1 MRIHRASRLWTRLAI
16 CSVLALSCAAA
27 APLQTVAEQST
38 WQKTGRYAE
47 AAELCRAFA
56 ARWPQQAR
64 CFEFGRSAQGRAM
77 WAIAASADG
86 TTTPQLAT
94 QRDRPVVLMQGG
106 IHAGEID
113 GKDAGLIA
121 MREVLEGRRAAG
133 SLAKLTWVFV
143 PIFNVDGHERFGAWN
158 RPNQSGPAEMGWRTT
173 AQNLNLNRD
182 YAKAETPEMR
192 AMLGLLND
200 WDPVLYADLH
210 TTDGADFEHDIS
222 LTSELSLTDSSAL
235 GDLSRSMMAEMMQR
249 LTRAGS
255 LPLDFYPSFIRE
267 DDPTS
272 GFAHTASGPR
282 YSDAYWDLRNRLGLL
297 VETHSWKPNRRRI
310 EGNLA
315 TIEALL
321 EIAARDGIKWRA
333 IMRDADARAAQL
345 AGQTVALAWKN
356 NEHVTMID
364 FHGYAYR
371 REPSAV
377 SGSLAI
383 RYDPSKPQIWRV
395 PLRDQ
400 AQPSIQV
407 TAPRGGY
414 LIPPEHAAWMQ
425 QKLAVHGIRFETVTD
440 ASGSVAVEEFRATD
454 VAIAATTFESRTGAT
469 VQGDW
474 RNAIAPVQVGA
485 LYVPIAQPK
494 ARLVMALLEPRAPD
508 SFLSWGF
515 LNVVF
520 ERREYMEAY
529 VAEQVGAQMLASDAA
544 IRTEFERRLAKDA
557 KFAADPAA
565 RLDFFYQRHA
575 SWDQQFR
582 RYPVVRVACGPETK
596 FRCGG

>member
-1 MRIHRASRLWTRLAI
+1 MHRASRLWSRLAI
-16 CSVLALSCAAA
+16 CGALALPCAAA

-38 WQKTGRYAE
+38 WQRTGRYAE
-47 AAELCRAFA
+47 AAALCRAFA

-77 WAIAASADG
+77 WAIAGSADG
-86 TTTPQLAT
+86 TTTPQLAA
-94 QRDRPVVLMQGG
+94 QRNRPVVLMQGG

-255 LPLDFYPSFIRE
+255 LPLDFYPSFIKE

-272 GFAHTASGPR
+272 GFARTAAGPR
-282 YSDAYWDLRNRLGLL
+282 YSDAYWNLRNRLGVL

-333 IMRDADARAAQL
+333 TMRDADARAAQL

-364 FHGYAYR
+364 FRGYAYR

-383 RYDPSKPQIWRV
+383 RYDPSKSQIWRV

-400 AQPSIQV
+400 VQPSIEV
-407 TAPRGGY
+407 TAPKGGY
-414 LIPPEHAAWMQ
+414 LIPPEHAAWLQ
-425 QKLAVHGIRFETVTD
+425 QKLALHGIRFETVND

-474 RNAIAPVQVGA
+474 RNATTPVQVGA

-494 ARLVMALLEPRAPD
+494 ARLAMALLEPRAPD

-529 VAEQVGAQMLASDAA
+529 VAEQVGAQMLASDPA
-544 IRTEFERRLAKDA
+544 IRTEFERRLATDA

-582 RYPVVRVACGPETK
+582 RYPVVRVACGPEMK